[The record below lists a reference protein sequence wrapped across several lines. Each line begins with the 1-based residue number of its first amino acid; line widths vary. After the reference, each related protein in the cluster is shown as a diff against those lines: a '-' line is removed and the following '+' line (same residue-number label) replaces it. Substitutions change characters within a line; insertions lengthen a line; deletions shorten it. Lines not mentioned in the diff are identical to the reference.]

1 MTEKKTCLI
10 CNRKTQNYLYICNSC
25 LELFSPKAEKVV
37 KDFSYVDEAFACFYY
52 GSLLRDSITSFK
64 FYKKRYLGKVFGEL
78 LTDKI
83 FYLGLNK
90 KVDLIIPVP
99 VHKKTLVERGF
110 NQVELLADEVSLN
123 TKIQVDANNLIK
135 IKKTLE
141 QARLDRTSRATN
153 LADSFDL
160 KRPELVKDKN
170 ILLLDDVITT
180 GSTVEECAKL
190 LKNAGAKKIYAL
202 SIATSH

>member
-10 CNRKTQNYLYICNSC
+10 CNRQTQNYLYICNSC
-25 LELFSPKAEKVV
+25 LELFSPKAERVV
-37 KDFSYVDEAFACFYY
+37 KDFSYVDQAFACFYY

-64 FYKKRYLGKVFGEL
+64 FYKKRYLGKVFAEL

-90 KVDLIIPVP
+90 KIDLIIPVP
-99 VHKKTLVERGF
+99 IHKKTLVERGF
-110 NQVELLADEVSLN
+110 NQVELLADEISLN
-123 TKIQVDANNLIK
+123 TKIQVEANNLIK
-135 IKKTLE
+135 VRVTSE
-141 QARLDRTSRATN
+141 QARLDRSSRATN
-153 LADSFDL
+153 LLDSFDL
-160 KRPELVKDKN
+160 QRPERIKDKN

-180 GSTVEECAKL
+180 GSTVEECAKV

-202 SIATSH
+202 AIATSH

>member
-1 MTEKKTCLI
+1 MEKKSCLI
-10 CNRKTQNYLYICNSC
+10 CSRQTQNYLYICPSC
-25 LELFSPKAEKVV
+25 LELFSPKAERVV
-37 KDFSYVDEAFACFYY
+37 KEFSYVDQAFACFYY

-90 KVDLIIPVP
+90 KVDLVIPVP
-99 VHKKTLVERGF
+99 IHKKTLVERGF
-110 NQVELLADEVSLN
+110 NQVELLADEISAN
-123 TKIQVDANNLIK
+123 TKLQVDAKNLIK
-135 IKKTLE
+135 TRVTKE
-141 QARLDRTSRATN
+141 QARLDRSSRATN
-153 LADSFDL
+153 LVDSFAL
-160 KRPELVKDKN
+160 KRPELIKDKN

-190 LKNAGAKKIYAL
+190 LKNAGAKKVYAL

>member
-10 CNRKTQNYLYICNSC
+10 CNRQTQNYLYICNSC

-37 KDFSYVDEAFACFYY
+37 KDFSYVDQAFACFYY

-64 FYKKRYLGKVFGEL
+64 FYKKRYLGKIFGEL

-90 KVDLIIPVP
+90 KVDLILPVP
-99 VHKKTLVERGF
+99 IHKKTLVQRGF
-110 NQVELLADEVSLN
+110 NQVELLADEISSN
-123 TKIQVDANNLIK
+123 TKIQVEKDNLIK
-135 IKKTLE
+135 VKATME
-141 QARLDRTSRATN
+141 QARLDRSSRATN
-153 LADSFDL
+153 LADSFAI
-160 KRPELVKDKN
+160 KSPEVLKDKN
-170 ILLLDDVITT
+170 ILILDDVITT
-180 GSTVEECAKL
+180 GSTVEECARV
-190 LKNAGAKKIYAL
+190 LKEAGAKKIYAL